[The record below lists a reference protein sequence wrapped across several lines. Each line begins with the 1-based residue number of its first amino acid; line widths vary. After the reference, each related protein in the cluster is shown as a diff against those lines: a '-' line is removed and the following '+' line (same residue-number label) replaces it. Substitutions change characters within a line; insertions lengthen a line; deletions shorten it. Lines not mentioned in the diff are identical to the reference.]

1 MGKVLWIDSTMR
13 SNSRY
18 AKPTGSAKYAA
29 IVVVKSLRETEEKS
43 KRERKR
49 DEKIE
54 SQSLL

>member
-1 MGKVLWIDSTMR
+1 MR

-18 AKPTGSAKYAA
+18 AKPTGSAKYAT
-29 IVVVKSLRETEEKS
+29 IVVVKWPRETEEKS
-43 KRERKR
+43 KREKKR